1 MQAGLMSNCS
11 SSPEAASTPAPGGCG
26 CGHPV
31 VFDGA
36 SPAYRRVL
44 VAVIAINLAGFVV
57 VAIGG
62 WIARSAS
69 LAANTLDFAA
79 DAATYALSL
88 WAIGRSVRVRAG
100 AALIKSAS
108 LAAMALAILAFA
120 VWRALSG
127 ATPEAGMI
135 SGLGLFGAAANLLA
149 ALLLVRY
156 RNGDANVRSVWLCTR
171 NDLIQCLAVAA
182 TGVAVGATGSRW
194 PDLLVGVLLAGI
206 FLRSAWQI
214 TIQARQE
221 LRAAGGVAE
230 NRDFVTHSRRR
241 TARL

>member
-1 MQAGLMSNCS
+1 MQTTIMSAACTSESSNIAG
-11 SSPEAASTPAPGGCG
+11 GGCR
-26 CGHPV
+26 GHDV

-44 VAVIAINLAGFVV
+44 TAVIALNVLGFGVVAVGGWLAG
-57 VAIGG
+57 
-62 WIARSAS
+62 SAA

-88 WAIGRSVRVRAG
+88 WAIGKSVQVRAG

-108 LAAMALAILAFA
+108 LAVMAVGILGFA
-120 VWRALSG
+120 LWRAATG
-127 ATPEAGMI
+127 ATPQAGLI
-135 SGLGLFGAAANLLA
+135 SGLGLFGAAANLVA
-149 ALLLVRY
+149 ALLLVGF

-171 NDLIQCLAVAA
+171 NDMIQCLAVAA
-182 TGVAVGATGSRW
+182 TGVAVALTGSRW
-194 PDLLVGVLLAGI
+194 PDLVVGVFLAGV

-214 TIQARQE
+214 MVQARGE
-221 LRAAGGVAE
+221 LRQAE
-230 NRDFVTHSRRR
+230 APMAKRDHVTHSHRS